1 MTTTMNLGRLLL
13 VAALLAGCQT
23 APPITH
29 VESGEQLVK
38 QRLVVAVDK
47 PWNQFERGAFAQVPM
62 WTNEGITVDALQFY
76 VGLKDGELI
85 APTPK
90 EPKGQRDLAFKAA
103 MQPAEIVA
111 LFQGLWTRDG
121 SVFTLEKL
129 EPAEFVGEKG
139 FRFEYTLLRKLDE
152 VRMQGV
158 AWGAVRNGELF
169 AITFSAP
176 RLAFFPRIKPR
187 AEAIAQSARVRS

>member
-1 MTTTMNLGRLLL
+1 MNRRLWMTLL
-13 VAALLAGCQT
+13 AAALAGCAT
-23 APPITH
+23 PPPITA
-29 VESGEQLVK
+29 VDSGEKLVK
-38 QRLVVAVDK
+38 QRLVVEVAT

-62 WTNEGITVDALQFY
+62 WTHEGITVDALQFY
-76 VGLKDGELI
+76 VGLKNGELI

-90 EPKGQRDLAFKAA
+90 EPKGQRDLAFKSG
-103 MQPAEIVA
+103 MQAAEIVA

-121 SVFTLEKL
+121 SSFTLDKL
-129 EPAEFVGEKG
+129 EPAEFVGEQG

-152 VRMQGV
+152 VRLQGV

-176 RLAFFPRIKPR
+176 RLAFFPRYKAQ
-187 AEAIAQSARVRS
+187 AEAIAASARVRS

>member
-1 MTTTMNLGRLLL
+1 MSTPHMPRRLLL
-13 VAALLAGCQT
+13 LAMLLAGCA

-29 VESGEQLVK
+29 VDAGEKLVK
-38 QRLVVAVDK
+38 QRLAVAVDT
-47 PWNQFERGAFAQVPM
+47 PWNQFERGSFAQVPM

-90 EPKGQRDLAFKAA
+90 EPKGQRDLAFKAT

-111 LFQGLWTRDG
+111 LYQSLWTRDG
-121 SVFTLEKL
+121 SVFTLDKL

-152 VRMQGV
+152 VRLQGV

-176 RLAFFPRIKPR
+176 RLAFFPRLKPR
-187 AEAIAQSARVRS
+187 VEAIAKSARVAG